1 MRRGYVVSP
10 DSRRGVWSEEE
21 ATFATFRARA
31 RERRRRARTD
41 ETDDERGV
49 VRGGTDARVGAAR

>member
-21 ATFATFRARA
+21 ATFRARA

>member
-1 MRRGYVVSP
+1 MSP
-10 DSRRGVWSEEE
+10 DSRRSVWSEEE
-21 ATFATFRARA
+21 ATFATFRALA